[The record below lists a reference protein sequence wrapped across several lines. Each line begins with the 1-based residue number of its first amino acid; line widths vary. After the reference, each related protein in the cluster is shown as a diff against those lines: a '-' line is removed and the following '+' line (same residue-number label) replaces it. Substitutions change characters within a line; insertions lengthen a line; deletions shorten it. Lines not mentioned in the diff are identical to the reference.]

1 MKGQVKDR
9 TKCKRVV
16 LVLQD
21 KSQNAKHRDLYIS
34 DQQMTVYKNR
44 FTQARS
50 FSRRLPVLELSHE
63 AITVCLFSSTSHITG
78 PVLLPNKTIITLF
91 CAVVN
96 TFWLNWCRLSDSN

>member
-1 MKGQVKDR
+1 MGSVS
-9 TKCKRVV
+9 T
-16 LVLQD
+16 LD

-63 AITVCLFSSTSHITG
+63 AITVCLFSSTFHFTG
-78 PVLLPNKTIITLF
+78 SVLLPNKTIITSLDPG
-91 CAVVN
+91 VKP
-96 TFWLNWCRLSDSN
+96 FW

>member
-50 FSRRLPVLELSHE
+50 FSRRLPNNWIHSMKLRSLSFLIYLSLH
-63 AITVCLFSSTSHITG
+63 
-78 PVLLPNKTIITLF
+78 
-91 CAVVN
+91 
-96 TFWLNWCRLSDSN
+96 RLSIARQQN